1 MTIQVYKP
9 RARKRYTRMLATLG
23 TIVIGALGAV
33 AVNARAASADPTV
46 HTLVA
51 NTPESWAPHVS
62 DEANTIGPSGT
73 HLTISC
79 YMSGDTVAGPYGPE
93 KAWDLISGGPSN
105 VWKGMF
111 VPDADIY
118 TGSNSPVVPRCPS
131 SWASGRIL
139 GNGTEPVYDAPSNLN
154 SIVID
159 RIASGLHVVIKCTA
173 RTTWYSGPYG
183 RENIWDKLTA
193 ADGPNDWVPD
203 ALVYTGSN
211 SAVAPQC

>member
-93 KAWDLISGGPSN
+93 YHVVLAVHLITTCS
-105 VWKGMF
+105 
-111 VPDADIY
+111 PDAIRSITMELRLLGASY
-118 TGSNSPVVPRCPS
+118 TGSVPLPRMRPD
-131 SWASGRIL
+131 AHDDGHR
-139 GNGTEPVYDAPSNLN
+139 GTTGELEPV
-154 SIVID
+154 
-159 RIASGLHVVIKCTA
+159 
-173 RTTWYSGPYG
+173 
-183 RENIWDKLTA
+183 
-193 ADGPNDWVPD
+193 
-203 ALVYTGSN
+203 
-211 SAVAPQC
+211 